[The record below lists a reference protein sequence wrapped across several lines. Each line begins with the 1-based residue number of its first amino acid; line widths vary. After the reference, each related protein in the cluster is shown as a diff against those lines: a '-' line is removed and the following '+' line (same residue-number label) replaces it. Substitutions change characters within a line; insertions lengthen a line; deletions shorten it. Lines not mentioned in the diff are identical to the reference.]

1 MSEFNSSLDDRR
13 VAVVTGAS
21 SGIGAA
27 SARALAAEGFKVY
40 CAARRIDRLADLATE
55 IGGVAVAC
63 DVTDQA
69 DVAALAQ
76 AVGGRCDVLLNN
88 AGGTI
93 GQDPIETADPSD
105 WERMYQINV
114 SGTLRVTQ
122 ALLPALEASHG
133 AVIFI
138 TSTAAETAYE
148 GGGGYCGVKSAERY
162 LAGSL
167 RLELVGRPVRVCE
180 VSPGMVHT
188 EEFSLVR
195 FDGDQAKADAVYAGV
210 DAPLVAE
217 DIAEAVRWIATLPE
231 HVNIDR
237 LVIRP
242 RAQASNWKV
251 ARSS

>member
-1 MSEFNSSLDDRR
+1 MNANNLDGR

-27 SARALAAEGFKVY
+27 SARALAAEGYLVY
-40 CAARRIDRLADLATE
+40 CAARRIDRLAELAQE
-55 IGGVAVAC
+55 IGGVAVEC
-63 DVTDQA
+63 DITDQQQV
-69 DVAALAQ
+69 DALAAQ
-76 AVGGRCDVLLNN
+76 VGDRVDVLLNN
-88 AGGTI
+88 AGGAI
-93 GQDPIETADPSD
+93 GQDPTETADPAD
-105 WERMYQINV
+105 WDRMYQINV
-114 SGTLRVTQ
+114 VGTLRVTK
-122 ALLPALEASHG
+122 ALLPKVEAAHG

-162 LAGSL
+162 MAGSL
-167 RLELVGRPVRVCE
+167 RLELTGRPVRVCE
-180 VSPGMVHT
+180 ISPGMVHT
-188 EEFSLVR
+188 EEFSLTR
-195 FDGDQAKADAVYAGV
+195 FGGDQAKADAVYAGV

-217 DIAEAVRWIATLPE
+217 DIAEAVRWVATLPE

-251 ARSS
+251 ARNT

>member
-1 MSEFNSSLDDRR
+1 MTDQQPSPDNRPT
-13 VAVVTGAS
+13 AVVTGAS

-27 SARALAAEGFKVY
+27 SARALAGEGFKVF
-40 CAARRIDRLADLATE
+40 CAARRLDRLTALAEE
-55 IGGVAVAC
+55 IDGVAVEC
-63 DVTDQA
+63 DITDQA
-69 DVAALAQ
+69 QVDALAQ

-88 AGGTI
+88 AGGAL
-93 GQDPIETADPSD
+93 GQDPIETADVAD

-122 ALLPALEASHG
+122 ALLPAIEAAHG

-148 GGGGYCGVKSAERY
+148 GGGGYCGVKVAERY
-162 LAGSL
+162 MAGSM
-167 RLELVGRPVRVCE
+167 RLELTGRPVRVCE

-195 FDGDQAKADAVYAGV
+195 FGGDQTKADAVYSGV

-217 DIAEAVRWIATLPE
+217 DIAEAVRWIAVLPE

-251 ARSS
+251 ARSG

>member
-88 AGGTI
+88 AGGAI

-188 EEFSLVR
+188 EEFSLTR
-195 FDGDQAKADAVYAGV
+195 LGDQARADAVYAGV
-210 DAPLVAE
+210 PDPLVAE
-217 DIAEAVRWIATLPE
+217 DIAEVVAWVASRPPR
-231 HVNIDR
+231 VNVDR
-237 LVIRP
+237 IVVRP
-242 RAQASNWKV
+242 RAQAANHKLYRV
-251 ARSS
+251 V